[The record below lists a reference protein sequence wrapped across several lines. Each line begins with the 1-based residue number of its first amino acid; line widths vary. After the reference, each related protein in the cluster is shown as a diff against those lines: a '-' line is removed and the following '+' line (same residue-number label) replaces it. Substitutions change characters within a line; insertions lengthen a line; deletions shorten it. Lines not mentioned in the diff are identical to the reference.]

1 MMRKHHTCIKGNYKL
16 QEEILPPAV
25 CGTNENQSKSSNAR
39 IKTRII
45 IRTHEKRH
53 APRSQMQAMGSLAAD
68 VNKKVKL

>member
-25 CGTNENQSKSSNAR
+25 CDTNENQSKSSNTR
-39 IKTRII
+39 IKTRMI

-53 APRSQMQAMGSLAAD
+53 AP
-68 VNKKVKL
+68 